1 MNNICYESHT
11 FRKNSLALLSV
22 LNEIM
27 DDYRQQGFTLTLRQL
42 YYQLVA
48 RDLIANTE
56 KQYNAIGT
64 LCNKGRMAGQMP
76 WDIVDRTRA
85 FIVKP
90 HWQSEA
96 EIIEQCATQYT
107 EDMWQEQ
114 PCRLF
119 VIIEKDALRGVI
131 EGVCSKYDVPL
142 LSARG
147 YPSSSVLH
155 SFAMERLIPAIESGQ
170 DIVIL
175 HLGDHDPSG
184 IGMTED
190 MHKRLSLFT
199 GDDISITRIGLTMD
213 QVRELNPPP
222 NPAKQTDTRY
232 RAYVKQFKTEHCWE
246 LDALPPAY
254 LVQLVDENIS
264 KRIVAI
270 EWQIDEGR
278 IKTVKADLARLA
290 A

>member
-1 MNNICYESHT
+1 
-11 FRKNSLALLSV
+11 
-22 LNEIM
+22 
-27 DDYRQQGFTLTLRQL
+27 
-42 YYQLVA
+42 
-48 RDLIANTE
+48 
-56 KQYNAIGT
+56 
-64 LCNKGRMAGQMP
+64 
-76 WDIVDRTRA
+76 
-85 FIVKP
+85 
-90 HWQSEA
+90 
-96 EIIEQCATQYT
+96 
-107 EDMWQEQ
+107 
-114 PCRLF
+114 
-119 VIIEKDALRGVI
+119 
-131 EGVCSKYDVPL
+131 
-142 LSARG
+142 
-147 YPSSSVLH
+147 
-155 SFAMERLIPAIESGQ
+155 MERLIPAIESGQ